1 MAKSNP
7 LARWDRWIARY
18 LESRRALGRAYTV
31 EEQSLGHL
39 RAFLACTGR
48 RDLDAPGFEAWRAE
62 FQHLKPATRI
72 SREYAAY
79 RLCRYLQKADVRH
92 FVPDP
97 ATLTRLKGRPI
108 PTIFDE
114 HQIACLLASID
125 RWKPSPDL
133 PLRID
138 NLRIAVTLLYTTG
151 MRRGELARLR
161 IGDVDEQLGIL
172 QIRDSKFHKSRSVPL
187 SASALAALREFLLA
201 RRRQGYPETASA
213 PLLCRPKGQPVTG
226 PQLLGYIKR
235 ALERAGI
242 RNSEGRVPH
251 PHDFRHSFAVGALLR
266 WYREGGDVQANL
278 PKLAMYMGHVS
289 AASTAYYLRHM
300 PAVVEQA
307 SERFGRSYEQ
317 IVQGGAR

>member
-18 LESRRALGRAYTV
+18 LESRRALGRAYNI
-31 EEQSLGHL
+31 EERSLGYL
-39 RAFLACTGR
+39 RAFLVRTGR
-48 RDLDAPGFEAWRAE
+48 RDLDARGFDAWRAE

-72 SREYAAY
+72 CREYAAY
-79 RLCRYLQKADVRH
+79 RFCRHLQKADILH

-97 ATLTRLKGRPI
+97 ATLTRLNGRPV

-114 HQIACLLASID
+114 HQVARLLASID
-125 RWKPSPDL
+125 RWRPSPET
-133 PLRID
+133 PLRVE
-138 NLRIAVTLLYTTG
+138 NLRIAVTLFYTTG
-151 MRRGELARLR
+151 MRRGELARLQL
-161 IGDVDEQLGIL
+161 GDVDEQLGTL
-172 QIRDSKFHKSRSVPL
+172 QIRDSKFHKSRCVPL
-187 SASALAALREFLLA
+187 SVSALSALQELLIV
-201 RRRQGYPETASA
+201 RRRRGFSETASA
-213 PLLCRPKGQPVTG
+213 PLLCGPQGQPITG
-226 PQLLGYIKR
+226 AQLLGNVKR
-235 ALERAGI
+235 AMERAGI
-242 RNSEGRVPH
+242 RNAEGRVPH
-251 PHDFRHSFAVGALLR
+251 AHDFRHSFAVGALLR